1 MLGSDRLVLR
11 RLLIVAAI
19 CGSLVIAPAA
29 ASADEGLDAADATT
43 TSEVAEPVAPAP
55 DQATTPPPAVDQS
68 TPAAAPVEQ
77 APPVSPA
84 VEPAGKPVT
93 PAGGATD
100 QVVDADVTAGRRP
113 RDGTLPRLLA
123 VGRGERG
130 AAQTT
135 GRARGGAAG
144 GGEAASVTTAPVSQR
159 RELARTGLDA
169 WQMALAGMACLLTG
183 LVLMRRVPD
192 KEAAPRL

>member
-11 RLLIVAAI
+11 RLLVVAAI
-19 CGSLVIAPAA
+19 CGSVVIAPAA

-43 TSEVAEPVAPAP
+43 TSEVAAPVAPAP
-55 DQATTPPPAVDQS
+55 ATTPAPAVDQS
-68 TPAAAPVEQ
+68 TAAAAPADQ
-77 APPVSPA
+77 APPASPV

-113 RDGTLPRLLA
+113 QDGTLPRLLA

-135 GRARGGAAG
+135 GRARGGTAG
-144 GGEAASVTTAPVSQR
+144 GGEAGSVTTAPVSQR